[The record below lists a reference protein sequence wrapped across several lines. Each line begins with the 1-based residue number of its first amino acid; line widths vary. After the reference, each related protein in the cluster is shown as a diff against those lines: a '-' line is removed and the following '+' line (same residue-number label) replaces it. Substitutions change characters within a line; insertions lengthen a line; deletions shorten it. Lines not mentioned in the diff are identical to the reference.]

1 MRITA
6 EEKTRRRELILETSF
21 RLFAE
26 KNIDTVTFDEIA
38 AETGLGKRS
47 LHRYFKSKDDLVVS
61 VAVWAWSGFLAGNR
75 RRRPKSGSTAA
86 ESYAFFLDSFLTL
99 YRKRADLLRFNQFF
113 NVYVKSQRVS
123 PEQMQSYRA
132 VGGEMREW
140 FRGVFEKG
148 REDGTLRTDVPEE
161 KMFSATLH
169 LMLAAVT
176 RYAVGLVYQG
186 ASAPEDELLF
196 LRELLLDRFTTEAA

>member
-21 RLFAE
+21 RLFAK

-38 AETGLGKRS
+38 VETGLGKRS

-113 NVYVKSQRVS
+113 NVYIKARRVDA
-123 PEQMQSYRA
+123 EQMQPYSGMIDAIRERFHA
-132 VGGEMREW
+132 VYL
-140 FRGVFEKG
+140 RGQ
-148 REDGTLRTDVPEE
+148 EDGTLRTDAPEE

-186 ASAPEDELLF
+186 TSAPEDELLF